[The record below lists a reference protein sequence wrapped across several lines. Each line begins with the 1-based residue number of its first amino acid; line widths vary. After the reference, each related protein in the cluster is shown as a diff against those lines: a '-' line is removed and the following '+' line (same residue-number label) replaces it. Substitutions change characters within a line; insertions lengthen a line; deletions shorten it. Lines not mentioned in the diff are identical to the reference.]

1 MQFVLDQLGSP
12 LRVTPPEPLSVEAFW
27 QVSAENPNLRLER
40 ESNGDLIVMTPTSR
54 DTSFRNSE
62 INFELALWARQDG
75 RGYAFESNAGYLLP
89 DGSIL
94 SPDASWISSNRWK
107 PNSGEGYTTILA
119 PDFVIELRSKSDRLP
134 PLQQK
139 MQTWIT
145 NGVQLAWLIDP
156 ERKTVEI
163 YRPNQPHPDIQEGHT
178 AVYGESPVGG
188 FILELSRIWQ

>member
-12 LRVTPPEPLSVEAFW
+12 LRITPPEPLSVEAFW
-27 QVSAENPNLRLER
+27 QVSAENPDLRLER
-40 ESNGDLIVMTPTSR
+40 QSNGDLIVTTPTTR
-54 DTSFRNSE
+54 RTSFRNEYISRSLG
-62 INFELALWARQDG
+62 NWAEQDG
-75 RGYAFESNAGYLLP
+75 CGYTFDSNAGYLLP

-94 SPDASWISSNRWK
+94 SPDASWISRGRWK
-107 PNSGEGYTTILA
+107 EDDDEYTTVLA
-119 PDFVIELRSKSDRLP
+119 PDFVIELRSKSDRLR

-139 MQTWIT
+139 MQNWVD

-163 YRPNQPHPDIQEGHT
+163 YRPNQPQPEVQEGHT
-178 AVYGESPVGG
+178 AVYGEAPVGG

>member
-12 LRVTPPEPLSVEAFW
+12 LRITPPEPLTVEAFW

-54 DTSFRNSE
+54 DTGFRNSY
-62 INFELALWARQDG
+62 ITRALGTWTEQDG
-75 RGYAFESNAGYLLP
+75 RGFEFDSNTAFLLP

-94 SPDASWISSNRWK
+94 SPDASWVSSTRWK
-107 PNSGEGYTTILA
+107 PNSGDTYTTVLA
-119 PDFVIELRSKSDRLP
+119 PDFVIELRSKSDRLLL
-134 PLQQK
+134 LQQK
-139 MQTWIT
+139 MHTWIA

-156 ERKTVEI
+156 ERKTVEV
-163 YRPNQPHPDIQEGHT
+163 YRPGHTGPDIQEGHT

-188 FILELSRIWQ
+188 FILELARIWQ